1 MTRSARNA
9 YRGRAR
15 DRALWFR
22 EMPSAKP
29 ETARPRIV
37 SPDTLRGDA
46 KSRTPPGPVLTAKWP
61 VLHHGSVPKV
71 DPQEA
76 RWRLKVFG
84 LVEEPYELT
93 YAELRA
99 MPAVDVVCD
108 MHCVTHWS
116 RLDNVFTGV
125 PTKAIVDRARPKPA
139 ARFVMCHSEAGF
151 TVNVPLA
158 DFIADDCIL
167 AWAWENGAGMCT
179 QCGYDLRAS
188 PQRCPECGNVASG
201 DLTPEHGWPLRGLV
215 PRLYLWKSAKWIRG
229 IELRATDAPGFWEQ
243 NGYHMRGDP
252 WKEERF
258 GW

>member
-1 MTRSARNA
+1 MTS
-9 YRGRAR
+9 
-15 DRALWFR
+15 
-22 EMPSAKP
+22 
-29 ETARPRIV
+29 TIIQTQRPRIV

-46 KSRTPPGPVLTAKWP
+46 KSRTPPAQVLTAKWP
-61 VLHHGSVPKV
+61 VLHHGTVPRV
-71 DPQEA
+71 DPTDP

-84 LVEEPYELT
+84 LVDEPYELT
-93 YAELRA
+93 YSEIRA
-99 MPAVDVVCD
+99 MPAVDIVCD

-125 PTKAIVDRARPKPA
+125 PTKAIVDRAKPNPN

-158 DFIADDCIL
+158 EFVADDCAL
-167 AWAWENGAGMCT
+167 AYQWDGK
-179 QCGYDLRAS
+179 DI
-188 PQRCPECGNVASG
+188 
-201 DLTPEHGWPLRGLV
+201 TPEHGWPLRGLV

-243 NGYHMRGDP
+243 NGYHMHGDP